1 MRKLSY
7 ILIAVGLLVLAY
19 PKANEWYAEWQ
30 QDKLMA
36 EWESNYEESP
46 EVPAQQQFG
55 QLTSLFNEGNVEL
68 EEEVPV
74 TTVAVE
80 PTSSPVE
87 PIGTILIDR
96 IGVKLPILEGATQK
110 NMKYGAAHLKETAA
124 FGEVG
129 NTAIAAHR
137 AKTKGRL
144 FNRLGEVKVGD
155 EITIVERDKEYT
167 YTVYKTLIVEPT
179 DVSVLNYNHEDKLLT
194 LITCDPIV
202 NPTHR
207 LIIHAKM

>member
-7 ILIAVGLLVLAY
+7 ILIVVGLLVLAY
-19 PKANEWYAEWQ
+19 PKGSEWYAEWQ

-36 EWESNYEESP
+36 AWETSYVEIP

-55 QLTSLFNEGNVEL
+55 QLTNLFNEADVQ
-68 EEEVPV
+68 EEEIPV
-74 TTVAVE
+74 ETVAVQ
-80 PTSSPVE
+80 PTSTPVE

-144 FNRLGEVKVGD
+144 FNRLGEVKIGD
-155 EITIVERDKEYT
+155 KITIVERDKEYT
-167 YTVYKTLIVEPT
+167 YTVYETLIVEPT

-194 LITCDPIV
+194 LITCTPIV